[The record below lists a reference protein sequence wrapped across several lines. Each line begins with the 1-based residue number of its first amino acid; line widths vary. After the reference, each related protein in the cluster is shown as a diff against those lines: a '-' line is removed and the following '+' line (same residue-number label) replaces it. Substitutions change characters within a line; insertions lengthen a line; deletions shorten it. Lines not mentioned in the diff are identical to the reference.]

1 MFELMLMSKQIVEMV
16 NVVMVLL
23 FEELCQ
29 VIILCEIEGLS
40 YEEIVEMMGCLIGM
54 VCLWIFC
61 VCEVI
66 VVKLCLLF
74 DMFEGK
80 CW

>member
-1 MFELMLMSKQIVEMV
+1 M
-16 NVVMVLL
+16 
-23 FEELCQ
+23 
-29 VIILCEIEGLS
+29 LCEIEGLS